1 MARDALSKYPGT
13 RARLGS
19 DDPSTRSEAQDLLS
33 RFTRFPSKEAQ
44 DTSKASGASPV
55 PHMKSTVPK
64 VRAKIPRGTVQ
75 QRPQPG
81 ASVKPAIVLP
91 TVRSKPPLPSS
102 SKSPAPD
109 RDILSPAVTRRPRRA
124 RAEPVDYYKK
134 IPLSDSESEE
144 VQAVGT
150 KSISRNLSRSRQS
163 AISTLTPLAPPNRAS
178 NIRRQDASL
187 NSLFQRELGSHCPSR
202 LNAKFADNLRL
213 SKAWKGASN
222 DVVSLAWSPDGTRFA
237 AGATAQ
243 CDEHMMAYN
252 RKNNLLL
259 GDLVNNEIHEL
270 SDHWIQRPRN
280 NVVNDPRLFMS
291 VTAVQWFEDT
301 LYTSSY
307 DHTVKLWDTSRDR
320 ASCYKTLNHDSE
332 VVVMARS
339 NFAENLLA
347 TGTLTNT
354 VGYWDISKAQYTPL
368 ELQRGRLRKDL
379 ELMPTS
385 IAWGSTHATKDYLLV
400 GMSEKEDIVAQHGLL
415 AAFRVRESSVEPE
428 SFLPNAQNVFDI
440 TWHPVLPMFAIA
452 CTAGQQAS
460 RGTRSTVNLYEPL
473 NRRTRVMELECP
485 ALDMNE
491 VVFCPWNTNYISAGC
506 TDGVT
511 YIWDKRNPD
520 EILHKLRHGDPLNQ
534 LDETIDR
541 EQADTGVNM
550 QLWGTSYDSFY
561 TGASDGMVKRWDILR
576 APEDVLVQ
584 DLASLQEGIM
594 CGAFSP
600 DRSNMLIGDVS
611 GGVHLLSNS
620 PFMPNESTHF
630 AFKECPYAIEQQ
642 KLDSDSG
649 VKAARDLMTSGQIE
663 RHPVFGPGKGPY
675 YRGPFA
681 AWARPTGTQPEL
693 MAATAL
699 EPKCE
704 IRQLSGIDPKHRKG
718 LTSTAR
724 EEVERHITL
733 ARIRNKKHGGNKR
746 RNPGIT
752 HPTKD
757 FVVDLSSEP
766 DMEQKTLGRS
776 LVCDTLSKRRYTM
789 RKANLSIISNV
800 EPEVIDLTGDSD
812 AESPRISY
820 TNSGL
825 PEVSRRS
832 SGFEDE
838 ASNLEDDFW
847 WPDSGKID
855 PNFAE

>member
-1 MARDALSKYPGT
+1 MERDALSRYPRT

-33 RFTRFPSKEAQ
+33 RFTGIPSKEAQ
-44 DTSKASGASPV
+44 DTRKNSGDSPIS
-55 PHMKSTVPK
+55 HMKSTVSK

-75 QRPQPG
+75 QRPRPG
-81 ASVKPAIVLP
+81 ASVNPAIVLP
-91 TVRSKPPLPSS
+91 TVKSKPPLLSS
-102 SKSPAPD
+102 SES
-109 RDILSPAVTRRPRRA
+109 LSPERHIPRLAVTRRSRRA
-124 RAEPVDYYKK
+124 RAGPVDYYKK
-134 IPLSDSESEE
+134 ISLSDSESEE
-144 VQAVGT
+144 VQANKT
-150 KSISRNLSRSRQS
+150 KSISRSVSRSRHS
-163 AISTLTPLAPPNRAS
+163 AIPALMPQAYPDRAK

-187 NSLFQRELGSHCPSR
+187 NSLFQRELGSHRPPR
-202 LNAKFADNLRL
+202 LNAKFVDNLRL
-213 SKAWKGASN
+213 CKAWKGASN
-222 DVVSLAWSPDGTRFA
+222 DVVSLAWSPDGTKFA

-259 GDLVNNEIHEL
+259 GDLVTNELHEL
-270 SDHWIQRPRN
+270 SDHWIHRPKN

-301 LYTSSY
+301 LYTASY
-307 DHTVKLWDTSRDR
+307 DHTVKLWDTSRGR
-320 ASCYKTLNHDSE
+320 TSCYKTLKHDSE

-368 ELQRGRLRKDL
+368 ELQRGRLRKDI

-385 IAWGSTHATKDYLLV
+385 IAWGSTHATKDYLLI
-400 GMSEKEDIVAQHGLL
+400 GMSEKEDSVAQHGLL
-415 AAFRVRESSVEPE
+415 AAFRVRESSIEPE

-460 RGTRSTVNLYEPL
+460 RRTRSTVNLYEPL
-473 NRRTRVMELECP
+473 SRRTRVMELECP

-550 QLWGTSYDSFY
+550 QLWGASYDSFY
-561 TGASDGMVKRWDILR
+561 TGASDGMVKRWNILR

-584 DLASLQEGIM
+584 DVASLQEGIM

-600 DRSNMLIGDVS
+600 DQSNMLIGDVS

-620 PFMPNESTHF
+620 PFMSDESTQF
-630 AFKECPYAIEQQ
+630 AFKESQYAIEQQ
-642 KLDSDSG
+642 ELDSHFG
-649 VKAARDLMTSGQIE
+649 VKAARDLVKSGQIE

-681 AWARPTGTQPEL
+681 AWARPTGTHPEF
-693 MAATAL
+693 MAVTAL
-699 EPKCE
+699 EPNYE
-704 IRQLSGIDPKHRKG
+704 IRQLGGIDPKRRKG
-718 LTSTAR
+718 LTSAAR

-733 ARIRNKKHGGNKR
+733 ARIRNQKRGGNKR
-746 RNPGIT
+746 RNPRIT
-752 HPTKD
+752 YPAKD
-757 FVVDLSSEP
+757 IMIDISSEP
-766 DMEQKTLGRS
+766 NMEKKTLARG

-789 RKANLSIISNV
+789 RKASLPIISNV

-812 AESPRISY
+812 AESPETSNI
-820 TNSGL
+820 NWKPPG
-825 PEVSRRS
+825 VSRRS
-832 SGFEDE
+832 SEFEDE
-838 ASNLEDDFW
+838 ACDLEEDFW

>member
-1 MARDALSKYPGT
+1 MERDALSKYPGT

-19 DDPSTRSEAQDLLS
+19 DDPSMRSEAQDLLS
-33 RFTRFPSKEAQ
+33 RFTRFPSKETQ
-44 DTSKASGASPV
+44 DTSKKSGDSPISHV
-55 PHMKSTVPK
+55 KSTVPK

-75 QRPQPG
+75 QRTQPG

-91 TVRSKPPLPSS
+91 TVGSRPQLPPSS
-102 SKSPAPD
+102 ESPSPD
-109 RDILSPAVTRRPRRA
+109 RDIPRPAVTRRPRRT

-134 IPLSDSESEE
+134 ISLSDSESEE
-144 VQAVGT
+144 VQAVRT
-150 KSISRNLSRSRQS
+150 KSNSRILSRSRHS
-163 AISTLTPLAPPNRAS
+163 AISALTPQAPLNRAN

-187 NSLFQRELGSHCPSR
+187 NSLFQRELGSHRPSK

-213 SKAWKGASN
+213 SRAWKGASN
-222 DVVSLAWSPDGTRFA
+222 DVVSLAWSPDGTKFA

-259 GDLVNNEIHEL
+259 GDLVTNELHEL

-291 VTAVQWFEDT
+291 VTAVQWSKDT
-301 LYTSSY
+301 LYTASY
-307 DHTVKLWDTSRDR
+307 DHTVKLWDTSRGR
-320 ASCYKTLNHDSE
+320 ASCYRTLKHDSE

-368 ELQRGRLRKDL
+368 ELQRGRLRKDI

-400 GMSEKEDIVAQHGLL
+400 GMSEKEDSVAQHGLL

-428 SFLPNAQNVFDI
+428 YFLPNAQNVFDI

-460 RGTRSTVNLYEPL
+460 RGTRSTLNLYEPL
-473 NRRTRVMELECP
+473 SRRTRVMELECP

-561 TGASDGMVKRWDILR
+561 TGASDGVVKRWNILR

-584 DLASLQEGIM
+584 DLVSLQEGIM

-620 PFMPNESTHF
+620 PFMPDESTYF
-630 AFKECPYAIEQQ
+630 AFKESPYAIEQQ
-642 KLDSDSG
+642 ELDSDSG
-649 VKAARDLMTSGQIE
+649 VKAARDLMMSGQIE

-681 AWARPTGTQPEL
+681 AWARPIGTQPEL

-699 EPKCE
+699 EPKYK
-704 IRQLSGIDPKHRKG
+704 IRQLGDIDPKHRKG

-733 ARIRNKKHGGNKR
+733 ARIRNQKHGGNKR
-746 RNPGIT
+746 RNLGVT
-752 HPTKD
+752 YPTKD
-757 FVVDLSSEP
+757 IVIDLSNEP
-766 DMEQKTLGRS
+766 DMEQKTLGRG
-776 LVCDTLSKRRYTM
+776 LVCDMLSKRRYTM
-789 RKANLSIISNV
+789 RKASLSIISNV
-800 EPEVIDLTGDSD
+800 EPELIDLTGDSD
-812 AESPRISY
+812 AESPRTSDA
-820 TNSGL
+820 NSG
-825 PEVSRRS
+825 PQEDSRRR

-838 ASNLEDDFW
+838 TSDLEDDFW